1 MDHLGI
7 EPRTNQL
14 KAEYSTVELVILINK
29 FIIIPISSFF
39 KKKENL

>member
-14 KAEYSTVELVILINK
+14 KAEYSTIELVILVNRSNYSY
-29 FIIIPISSFF
+29 IIYFF
-39 KKKENL
+39 PK